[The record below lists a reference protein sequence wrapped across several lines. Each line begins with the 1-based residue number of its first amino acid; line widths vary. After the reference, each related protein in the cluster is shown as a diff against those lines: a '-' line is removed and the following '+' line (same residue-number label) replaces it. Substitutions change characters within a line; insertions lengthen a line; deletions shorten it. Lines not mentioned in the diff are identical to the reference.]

1 MSVTEPN
8 HSKLTLLIK
17 ILLGFAVA
25 FVIWA
30 AIKTFKA
37 SGIDV
42 ALAFL
47 LASLSLV
54 LVCAGSLFKSNALQC
69 LIASGGIV
77 LVICGVLK
85 FPPWEAGPHDPKIE
99 HSFTADGYAVTLAN
113 DNGCV
118 WINAEKGQ
126 TYVCNVIVEKLGPKQ
141 PVEPSKAE
149 STEAASAS
157 PGVAEQAPTKG

>member
-25 FVIWA
+25 FVIWT
-30 AIKTFKA
+30 AIKTFKVNG
-37 SGIDV
+37 SDV

-54 LVCAGSLFKSNALQC
+54 LVCAGLLFKSNALQC
-69 LIASGGIV
+69 LIASVGIA
-77 LVICGVLK
+77 LVVGGVLK

-99 HSFTADGYAVTLAN
+99 HSFTAAGYAVTLAN

-126 TYVCNVIVEKLGPKQ
+126 TYVCDVIVEKLGPKQ
-141 PVEPSKAE
+141 PVEPAKAE

-157 PGVAEQAPTKG
+157 PAVAEQAPTKG